1 MDLKPNPTSLLS
13 PQGIFC
19 QIDFSR
25 VARYDIVFIM
35 KFFSYKLPV
44 SITKQGKRFVAYT
57 PALDISTSGKSIKNV
72 QERFQEIATL
82 FLEEIFNSGV
92 ANEVLSEL
100 GWQKIQKKWNPPK
113 VVSASSVGVKI
124 PVSV

>member
-1 MDLKPNPTSLLS
+1 MHN
-13 PQGIFC
+13 
-19 QIDFSR
+19 
-25 VARYDIVFIM
+25 
-35 KFFSYKLPV
+35 FSYKLPV

-72 QERFQEIATL
+72 QERFQEIANL
-82 FLEEIFNSGV
+82 FLEEIFNSGN

-100 GWQKIQKKWNPPK
+100 GWQKVQKRWNPPK
-113 VVSASSVGVKI
+113 IISVPSLGVRI